1 MNKYTIQKLAGT
13 VLFGLGIATVCFAA
27 AVNPVNSAPEIDAA
41 SAMNALTLL
50 TGALLIIRGRKR

>member
-1 MNKYTIQKLAGT
+1 MNKSTIQKLAGT
-13 VLFGLGIATVCFAA
+13 VLFGLGMATVCFGA
-27 AVNPVNSAPEIDAA
+27 AVNPAPEIDAA